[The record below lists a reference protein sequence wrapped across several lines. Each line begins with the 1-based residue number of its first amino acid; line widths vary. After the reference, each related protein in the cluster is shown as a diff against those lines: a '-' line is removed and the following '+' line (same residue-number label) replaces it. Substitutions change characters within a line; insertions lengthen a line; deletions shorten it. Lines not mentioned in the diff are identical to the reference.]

1 MTTDTAAEL
10 SDPRADELETGDLVV
25 EELIE
30 DDAEPAEQDQPGSRS
45 VSWTRMLVFGVLPAV
60 ALILALGAGFL
71 KWQDGAARSAQAAGA
86 ESVRAASE
94 STVAILSYRPDT
106 VDTELPAAADRL
118 TGEFRDQYTQLID
131 DVVIP
136 GAKQQVISAV
146 ATVPAAAPVSAS
158 PRHAVVLVLVDQT
171 TTIGTGPPTK
181 STSSVRV
188 TLDKVENRW
197 LISQFE
203 PV

>member
-1 MTTDTAAEL
+1 MTT
-10 SDPRADELETGDLVV
+10 ELEIQEPVVDETDSDEPADVV
-25 EELIE
+25 EEQS
-30 DDAEPAEQDQPGSRS
+30 EPAPAR
-45 VSWTRMLVFGVLPAV
+45 WTRVLAFGVLPAL

-71 KWQDGAARSAQAAGA
+71 KWQDGTARAVQTAGV
-86 ESVRAASE
+86 ESVRAASD

-106 VDTELPAAADRL
+106 VDTELPAAAGRL

-146 ATVPAAAPVSAS
+146 ASVPAAAAVSAS
-158 PRHAVVLVLVDQT
+158 ARHAVVLVLVDQT

-188 TLDKVENRW
+188 TLDKVENQW

>member
-10 SDPRADELETGDLVV
+10 SDDLVV

-30 DDAEPAEQDQPGSRS
+30 DEAESAEPDRPGRRS
-45 VSWTRMLVFGVLPAV
+45 ISWTRVLAFGVLPAV

-71 KWQDGAARSAQAAGA
+71 KWQDGTARAAQASSV

-136 GAKQQVISAV
+136 GAKQQVIAAV
-146 ATVPAAAPVSAS
+146 ASVPAAAAVSAS
-158 PRHAVVLVLVDQT
+158 ARHAVVLVLVDQT

>member
-10 SDPRADELETGDLVV
+10 SGDPVV

-30 DDAEPAEQDQPGSRS
+30 DEAESAEPDRPGRRS
-45 VSWTRMLVFGVLPAV
+45 ISWTRVLAFGVLPAV

-71 KWQDGAARSAQAAGA
+71 KWQDGTARAAQASSV

-136 GAKQQVISAV
+136 GAKQQVIAAV
-146 ATVPAAAPVSAS
+146 ASVPAAAAVSAS
-158 PRHAVVLVLVDQT
+158 ARHAVVLVLVDQT

>member
-1 MTTDTAAEL
+1 MTT
-10 SDPRADELETGDLVV
+10 ELEIEDPVVDETESNEPADVV
-25 EELIE
+25 EEQS
-30 DDAEPAEQDQPGSRS
+30 EPTAAR
-45 VSWTRMLVFGVLPAV
+45 WTRALAFGVLPAL
-60 ALILALGAGFL
+60 ALILAMGAGFL
-71 KWQDGAARSAQAAGA
+71 KWQDSSARAVQTAAA
-86 ESVRAASE
+86 ESVRAAGD

-136 GAKQQVISAV
+136 GAKQQLISAV
-146 ATVPAAAPVSAS
+146 ASVPAAAAVSAS
-158 PRHAVVLVLVDQT
+158 ARHAVVLVLVDQT

-188 TLDKVENRW
+188 TLDRVENRW

>member
-1 MTTDTAAEL
+1 MTTDTATELAE
-10 SDPRADELETGDLVV
+10 PAADDVDTDLVV
-25 EELIE
+25 DEPTGDDIE
-30 DDAEPAEQDQPGSRS
+30 RGHRS
-45 VSWTRMLVFGVLPAV
+45 VSWVRVLAFGVLPAL
-60 ALILALGAGFL
+60 ALLLALGAGVL
-71 KWQDGAARSAQAAGA
+71 KWQDITTRTVQAAGA
-86 ESVRAASE
+86 ESVRAASD

-118 TGEFRDQYTQLID
+118 TGEFRDQYSQLID

-136 GAKQQVISAV
+136 GAKQQGISAV
-146 ATVPAAAPVSAS
+146 ASVPAAAGVSVSA
-158 PRHAVVLVLVDQT
+158 RHAVVLVLVDQT
-171 TTIGTGPPTK
+171 TTIGTGPPSK

-188 TLDKVENRW
+188 TLDKVDERW

>member
-10 SDPRADELETGDLVV
+10 SGDLVV

-30 DDAEPAEQDQPGSRS
+30 DEAESAEPDRPRRRS
-45 VSWTRMLVFGVLPAV
+45 ISWTRVLAFGVLPAV

-71 KWQDGAARSAQAAGA
+71 KWQDGTARAAQASSV

-136 GAKQQVISAV
+136 GAKQQVIAAV
-146 ATVPAAAPVSAS
+146 ASVPAAAAVSAS
-158 PRHAVVLVLVDQT
+158 ARHAVVLVLVDQT

>member
-1 MTTDTAAEL
+1 MTTEL
-10 SDPRADELETGDLVV
+10 DVQESAVDEIDSTEPADLV
-25 EELIE
+25 EEQPS
-30 DDAEPAEQDQPGSRS
+30 PAPARWPR
-45 VSWTRMLVFGVLPAV
+45 VLAFGALPAL

-71 KWQDGAARSAQAAGA
+71 KWQDDTARSAQTAGT
-86 ESVRAASE
+86 ESVRAATE

-118 TGEFRDQYTQLID
+118 TGEFRDQYTRLID

-146 ATVPAAAPVSAS
+146 ASVPAAAAVSAS
-158 PRHAVVLVLVDQT
+158 ARHAVVLVLVDQT
-171 TTIGTGPPTK
+171 TTTGTAPPTK

>member
-1 MTTDTAAEL
+1 MTTVT
-10 SDPRADELETGDLVV
+10 ELETDEPVV
-25 EELIE
+25 DETDSAAPVDPVQ
-30 DDAEPAEQDQPGSRS
+30 DDTEPAR
-45 VSWTRMLVFGVLPAV
+45 WTRVLAFAVLPAL
-60 ALILALGAGFL
+60 ALILALAAGFL
-71 KWQDGAARSAQAAGA
+71 KWQDSTARSAQAAAA
-86 ESVRAASE
+86 ESVRAAGE
-94 STVAILSYRPDT
+94 STVAILSYRADT
-106 VDTELPAAADRL
+106 VDTELPAAAERL
-118 TGEFRDQYTQLID
+118 TGAFRDLYTQLID

-146 ATVPAAAPVSAS
+146 ATVPAAAPVTASA
-158 PRHAVVLVLVDQT
+158 RHAVVLVLVDQT

>member
-1 MTTDTAAEL
+1 
-10 SDPRADELETGDLVV
+10 
-25 EELIE
+25 
-30 DDAEPAEQDQPGSRS
+30 
-45 VSWTRMLVFGVLPAV
+45 MLAFGVLPAL

-71 KWQDGAARSAQAAGA
+71 KWQDGTARAVQTAGV
-86 ESVRAASE
+86 ESVRAASD

-106 VDTELPAAADRL
+106 VDTELPAAAGRL

-146 ATVPAAAPVSAS
+146 ASVSAAAAVSAS
-158 PRHAVVLVLVDQT
+158 ARHAVVLVLVDQT

>member
-10 SDPRADELETGDLVV
+10 SDPKADELETDDLVV

-30 DDAEPAEQDQPGSRS
+30 DDAEPAEQDQPRRRS
-45 VSWTRMLVFGVLPAV
+45 ISWTRVLTFGVLPAL
-60 ALILALGAGFL
+60 ALVLALGAGFL
-71 KWQDGAARSAQAAGA
+71 KWQDGAARSAQAAGT
-86 ESVRAASE
+86 ESVRAAGE

-146 ATVPAAAPVSAS
+146 ATVPAAASVSAS

>member
-1 MTTDTAAEL
+1 MST
-10 SDPRADELETGDLVV
+10 ELEIEEPDVDETEFNEPADLV
-25 EELIE
+25 EEQS
-30 DDAEPAEQDQPGSRS
+30 EPAAPR
-45 VSWTRMLVFGVLPAV
+45 WTRVLAFGVLPV
-60 ALILALGAGFL
+60 LALILAMAAGFL
-71 KWQDGAARSAQAAGA
+71 KWQDSSARAVQTAAV
-86 ESVRAASE
+86 ESVRAAGD

-106 VDTELPAAADRL
+106 VDAELPAAADRL

-136 GAKQQVISAV
+136 GAKQQLISAV
-146 ATVPAAAPVSAS
+146 ASVPAAAAVSAS
-158 PRHAVVLVLVDQT
+158 DRHAVVLVLVDQT

>member
-10 SDPRADELETGDLVV
+10 SDDLVV

-30 DDAEPAEQDQPGSRS
+30 DEAESAEQDRPGRRS
-45 VSWTRMLVFGVLPAV
+45 ISWTRVLAFGVLPAL

-71 KWQDGAARSAQAAGA
+71 KWQDGTARSAQASSV

-94 STVAILSYRPDT
+94 STAAILSYRPDT

-146 ATVPAAAPVSAS
+146 ASVPAAAAVSAS
-158 PRHAVVLVLVDQT
+158 ARHAVVLVLVDQT

>member
-1 MTTDTAAEL
+1 MTT
-10 SDPRADELETGDLVV
+10 ELEIQEPVV
-25 EELIE
+25 DEI
-30 DDAEPAEQDQPGSRS
+30 DSAEPTDLGDDQAGHVS
-45 VSWTRMLVFGVLPAV
+45 VRWTRVLAFGVLPAL

-71 KWQDGAARSAQAAGA
+71 RWQDGTTRTAQAAGVEA
-86 ESVRAASE
+86 VRAAGD

-106 VDTELPAAADRL
+106 VDTELPAAAERL
-118 TGEFRDQYTQLID
+118 TGEFRDQYAQLID

-146 ATVPAAAPVSAS
+146 ASVPAAAAVSAS
-158 PRHAVVLVLVDQT
+158 ARHAVVLVLVDQT
-171 TTIGTGPPTK
+171 TTIGTGPPSR

-188 TLDKVENRW
+188 TLDKVDDRW

>member
-1 MTTDTAAEL
+1 MTT
-10 SDPRADELETGDLVV
+10 ELEIQEPVV
-25 EELIE
+25 DET
-30 DDAEPAEQDQPGSRS
+30 DSDEPADVVDEQSEPAPAR
-45 VSWTRMLVFGVLPAV
+45 WTRVLAFGVLPAL

-71 KWQDGAARSAQAAGA
+71 KWQDGTARAVQTAGV
-86 ESVRAASE
+86 ESVRAASD

-106 VDTELPAAADRL
+106 VDTELPAAAGRL

-146 ATVPAAAPVSAS
+146 ASVPAAAAVSAS
-158 PRHAVVLVLVDQT
+158 ARHAVVLVLVDQT

>member
-10 SDPRADELETGDLVV
+10 SDPRADELETDDLVV

-30 DDAEPAEQDQPGSRS
+30 ADAEPAEQDQPGRRS
-45 VSWTRMLVFGVLPAV
+45 ISWTRVLAFGVLPAV
-60 ALILALGAGFL
+60 ALILALAAGFL
-71 KWQDGAARSAQAAGA
+71 RWQDGTAQSAQASSV

-118 TGEFRDQYTQLID
+118 TGEFRDQYTHLIE

-146 ATVPAAAPVSAS
+146 ASVPAAAAVSAS
-158 PRHAVVLVLVDQT
+158 ARHAVVLVLVDQT
-171 TTIGTGPPTK
+171 TTIGTAPPTK

>member
-1 MTTDTAAEL
+1 MTT
-10 SDPRADELETGDLVV
+10 ELEIQEPVV
-25 EELIE
+25 DET
-30 DDAEPAEQDQPGSRS
+30 DSDEPADVVDEQSEPAPAR
-45 VSWTRMLVFGVLPAV
+45 WTRVLAFGVLPAL

-71 KWQDGAARSAQAAGA
+71 KWQDGTARAVQTAGV
-86 ESVRAASE
+86 ESVRAASD

-106 VDTELPAAADRL
+106 VDTELPAAAGRL

-146 ATVPAAAPVSAS
+146 ASVSAAAAVSAS
-158 PRHAVVLVLVDQT
+158 ARHAVVLVLVDQT

>member
-10 SDPRADELETGDLVV
+10 SDPKVDELEADDPVV
-25 EELIE
+25 EEQIE
-30 DDAEPAEQDQPGSRS
+30 DKAGLAEQGPSGRRS
-45 VSWTRMLVFGVLPAV
+45 ISWTRVLAFGALPAV

-71 KWQDGAARSAQAAGA
+71 KWQDGAARATQAAGV

-106 VDTELPAAADRL
+106 VDTALPAAVDRL

-146 ATVPAAAPVSAS
+146 ASVPAAASVSAS
-158 PRHAVVLVLVDQT
+158 SRHAVVLVLVDQT

>member
-1 MTTDTAAEL
+1 MTAVT
-10 SDPRADELETGDLVV
+10 ELETDEPVV
-25 EELIE
+25 DETDSAAPVDPVQ
-30 DDAEPAEQDQPGSRS
+30 DDTEPAR
-45 VSWTRMLVFGVLPAV
+45 WTRVLAFAVLPAL
-60 ALILALGAGFL
+60 ALILALAAGFL
-71 KWQDGAARSAQAAGA
+71 KWQDSTARPAQAAAA
-86 ESVRAASE
+86 ESVRAAGE
-94 STVAILSYRPDT
+94 STVAILSYRADT
-106 VDTELPAAADRL
+106 VDTELPAAAERL
-118 TGEFRDQYTQLID
+118 TGAFRDQYTQLID

-146 ATVPAAAPVSAS
+146 ATVPAAAPVTASA
-158 PRHAVVLVLVDQT
+158 RHAVVLVLVDQT